1 MKMAQRNVNH
11 LLFRPS
17 RNTQASLFTFTLN
30 AFLLPCSYDAFSISI
45 ILRNYV
51 ILGPALKDQANCSD
65 KSNDPEENK
74 KSGIIQGATF
84 HLKSLRYKYEQAVAR
99 NSCGRV

>member
-1 MKMAQRNVNH
+1 MKMAERNVNH

-30 AFLLPCSYDAFSISI
+30 AFLLPCSYDTFSNSI

-51 ILGPALKDQANCSD
+51 ILGAALKEQANCSE
-65 KSNDPEENK
+65 KPNDPEENK
-74 KSGIIQGATF
+74 KSGIIPGATF
-84 HLKSLRYKYEQAVAR
+84 HLKRLNLQFSA
-99 NSCGRV
+99 S